1 MNSDSSNE
9 QVLSRFSDSWN
20 ANSRQAIL
28 PFAEAISVENRETLL
43 ISLVQCDIQK
53 RLERGE
59 KPQIDDYLTLSHN
72 TDTDPAQWR
81 KICIVALKS
90 LESRQASQSGAPLD
104 GPSEL
109 TFLEKA
115 ETHLP
120 TASPSSPATVET
132 SRFGRYK
139 LIKQLGKGGM
149 GEVWLAEQTSP
160 VRRHV
165 AIKLILNGLGDKELQ
180 ARFELERQALAI
192 LNHTHIANMLDAG
205 LSADG
210 LPFYVMEYVDGK
222 PLTQVCDE
230 QKLTLRERLSLFLS
244 VCGAIQHAHQQRLI
258 HRDLKPSNILV
269 CWKDGHPFAKV
280 IDFGLVKSLS
290 DDKFLVDYSHQ
301 TENGAILGTLKYM
314 SPEQADSSHAII
326 DHRTDIYSLGAVLYE
341 LLTSS
346 TPLETV
352 LPNGIPKLQALK
364 IIRDH
369 DPLPLSRRVQQY
381 ERERAVSTA
390 DARKTNP
397 KQLCLLLKGELDWIV
412 MKALDKDP
420 SRRYT
425 SVREFASDIESH
437 LKGDIVKARAPSLP
451 YRAKKLVE
459 RHRIALASLSMLA
472 LLAIISWLGMTWM
485 VEKERKRVTD
495 LEAKTVQQEKITT
508 QQSAQ
513 LSASATRSN
522 IQLAVNQ
529 WTNNQIENAHYY
541 LDRIPLEQQDFV
553 WGIAKR
559 MAQGS
564 LATRQSNGSMIES
577 STLSPNLKYAALTGY
592 DEVTIFDIEKGETL
606 KTISRPAQSPG
617 KLRLPAL
624 VSDDGRFCLIAESD
638 QLLINDLVAGKLVRQ
653 LTVAPE
659 CISSMALSPAGN
671 RLALGTATG
680 NLQVLDT
687 AQLLATDATSG
698 DLKSYRSSTNVL
710 ATTSKPINATASS
723 APIKK
728 IKFNDDGSHLIYAD
742 RNDLRIFDLKNS
754 KEVERARMG
763 RQWLVQL
770 DSNFVICPTGT
781 RLFSADFEGQ
791 VTIWD
796 LTTHQASKTITTGHG
811 SIEAMDVSPNGLW
824 LACAAEDRVV
834 RIYDIAS
841 GTVLRECKGHTN
853 DINFVQFTPESE
865 RLITICS
872 NGEIKFWAAPF
883 HSGYPVLATF
893 TDIMTKGLC
902 EPDGQ
907 RFLVGT
913 TQGTILRWDR
923 ERRQVTSVLYE
934 NLAEITALSVSA
946 DGKQLA
952 SASMDGKIVL
962 WDLSTEKPI
971 MKLQGHSA
979 GMLAIALSPDGRR
992 LVSADEEGI
1001 MRVWDTESGKIL
1013 KTIRAKDGM
1022 FTAVDFTADGTMYM
1036 AAEDAGRCR
1045 FWNSESGKI
1054 SFSLQNS
1061 DQDATCTALSQD
1073 GRFLFIG
1080 GLEGAI
1086 HQWDIQA
1093 KKMVMK
1099 YNGHSGTINNL
1110 ALTPTG
1116 DVLVSCSEDGTV
1128 RLWDVDSGAQTLQF
1142 ALGRFGGDYNVEIF
1156 GVTLN
1161 PKHNEVLAFTSSLTA
1176 ALDCGT
1182 IMSWDANWQP
1192 KNPTSNTKLNLP
1204 SETEF
1209 HRSVLSWVD
1218 LDSDPILY
1226 HSVLFHHAWCLKLD
1240 PTPANYVHFQN
1251 QYQDYLAITEGSPE
1265 SQSMF
1270 IPAVVREAIAMPP
1283 PSDLIPEET
1292 ALEAADIVWEKA
1304 LNATSDTQELEQL
1317 PELDIVRRA
1326 APQYAIEK
1334 IHRSLAMVEM
1344 RRGNWD
1350 AAIKAA
1356 EAASSASLSFSL
1368 NSGYSAIPHAILA
1381 ISYYRMGSHFQA
1393 ASHYKQFQQ
1402 ETTSEKSPA
1411 DPLEAKLLAEMI
1423 EAVPKSILEEK
1434 QPTMKGGFGGGTG
1447 GFF

>member
-20 ANSRQAIL
+20 ANSRQAII
-28 PFAEAISVENRETLL
+28 PFAEATSVENRETLL

-53 RLERGE
+53 RLECGE
-59 KPQIDDYLTLSHN
+59 KPQIDDYLPLSHD
-72 TDTDPAQWR
+72 TDTDPVQWR
-81 KICIVALKS
+81 KICIAALKN
-90 LESRQASQSGAPLD
+90 LEQPQASQSRSPLD

-109 TFLEKA
+109 TFLEKPESHQA
-115 ETHLP
+115 TP
-120 TASPSSPATVET
+120 SPSSPETVET

-139 LIKQLGKGGM
+139 LIEQLGKGGM

-160 VRRHV
+160 VRRNV
-165 AIKLILNGLGDKELQ
+165 AIKLILNGLGDKDLQ

-192 LNHTHIANMLDAG
+192 LNHTNIANMLDAG

-222 PLTQVCDE
+222 PLTQFCDE

-244 VCGAIQHAHQQRLI
+244 VCSAIQHAHQQRLI

-269 CWKDGHPFAKV
+269 CWKDGQPVAKV

-290 DDKFLVDYSHQ
+290 DDKRLVDHNHQ
-301 TENGAILGTLKYM
+301 TEFGAILGTLKYM
-314 SPEQADSSHAII
+314 SPEQADSSHGVI
-326 DHRTDIYSLGAVLYE
+326 DHRSDIYSLGAVLYE

-346 TPLETV
+346 TPLETE
-352 LPNGIPKLQALK
+352 LPNGMPKLQALK

-369 DPLPLSRRVQQY
+369 DPLPPSRRVQQY
-381 ERERAVSTA
+381 EKDQAASTA

-420 SRRYT
+420 SRRYA

-451 YRAKKLVE
+451 YRAKKLVK
-459 RHRIALASLSMLA
+459 RHRAAVVSLSMLA
-472 LLAIISWLGMTWM
+472 LLAIISWVGMTWM
-485 VEKERKRVTD
+485 VEKERERVTD
-495 LEAKTVQQEKITT
+495 LEAKTAQQEKITT
-508 QQSAQ
+508 QQSEQ

-529 WTNNQIENAHYY
+529 WTNNQIENAHDY
-541 LDRIPLEQQDFV
+541 LDRIPPEQQDFV
-553 WGIAKR
+553 WGVAKR
-559 MAQGS
+559 MVQGS
-564 LATRQSNGSMIES
+564 LATRQSIGTTAES
-577 STLSPNLKYAALTGY
+577 SALSPNLKYAALTGY
-592 DEVTIFDIEKGETL
+592 DKVTIFDIEKGETL
-606 KTISRPAQSPG
+606 KSIPRPAPSPG

-624 VSDDGRFCLIAESD
+624 VSDDGRFCLIAEAD
-638 QLLINDLVAGKLVRQ
+638 QLLINDIPTGKIVRQ
-653 LTVAPE
+653 LTFAPDS
-659 CISSMALSPAGN
+659 ISSMALSPAGN

-680 NLQVLDT
+680 NLHVLDAARLLT
-687 AQLLATDATSG
+687 ADATSG
-698 DLKSYRSSTNVL
+698 DLTNGTSSTNVL
-710 ATTSKPINATASS
+710 KEKFIITTLSETNGKIGKIQFNNNDSQLVYATPNSLAFVDLANPNNIRT
-723 APIKK
+723 KK
-728 IKFNDDGSHLIYAD
+728 TKESL
-742 RNDLRIFDLKNS
+742 NS
-754 KEVERARMG
+754 NI
-763 RQWLVQL
+763 L
-770 DSNFVICPTGT
+770 ICPTGT
-781 RLFSADFEGQ
+781 RLFSADFDGQ

-796 LTTHQASKTITTGHG
+796 LTTNQATKTIATGHG
-811 SIEAMDVSPNGLW
+811 NIDAWDISPNGLW

-834 RIYDIAS
+834 RVYDIVS
-841 GTVLRECKGHTN
+841 GKVMRECKGHTG
-853 DINFVQFTPESE
+853 DIHFAQFTSESE
-865 RLITICS
+865 RLITICENS
-872 NGEIKFWAAPF
+872 EIKFWAAPF
-883 HSGYPVLATF
+883 HSGYPLLATF
-893 TDIMTKGLC
+893 MEFMTKGLC

-907 RFLVGT
+907 HLLIGT
-913 TQGTILRWDR
+913 TQGKILRWDR

-971 MKLQGHSA
+971 TKLQGHTA
-979 GMLAIALSPDGRR
+979 GIVSVALSPDGRR

-1001 MRVWDTESGKIL
+1001 ARVWDTESGKIL

-1022 FTAVDFTADGTMYM
+1022 FTAVDFTADGAMYM
-1036 AAEDAGRCR
+1036 AAEDMGRCR

-1054 SFSLQNS
+1054 SFNLQNS
-1061 DQDATCTALSQD
+1061 EDDATCTALSQD

-1080 GLEGAI
+1080 GMEGAI
-1086 HQWDIQA
+1086 HQWDLQA

-1099 YNGHSGTINNL
+1099 YNGHSGTIINL
-1110 ALTPTG
+1110 ALSPMG
-1116 DVLVSCSEDGTV
+1116 DVLASCAEDGSV

-1142 ALGRFGGDYNVEIF
+1142 SLGRFEGDYNVDIF
-1156 GVTLN
+1156 GVALN
-1161 PKHNEVLAFTSSLTA
+1161 LKHNEVLAFTSSLNE

-1192 KNPTSNTKLNLP
+1192 KNPTANTKLNLP
-1204 SETEF
+1204 SEAEF

-1218 LDSDPILY
+1218 LDGDPILY
-1226 HSVLFHHAWCLKLD
+1226 HSVLFHHAWCWKLD
-1240 PTPANYVHFQN
+1240 PTPANYVRFRA
-1251 QYQDYLAITEGSPE
+1251 QYQEYLDLTEGSPE

-1270 IPAVVREAIAMPP
+1270 IPAVVQESIAMPP

-1292 ALEAADIVWEKA
+1292 ALEAADVVWEKA
-1304 LNATSDTQELEQL
+1304 LNTAGDTQELEQL

-1344 RRGNWD
+1344 RRGNWG

-1356 EAASSASLSFSL
+1356 EAASSASLTFTL
-1368 NSGYSAIPHAILA
+1368 NSSYSSFPHAILA

-1393 ASHYKQFQQ
+1393 AIHYKQFQQ
-1402 ETTSEKSPA
+1402 ETTSEKRPA

-1423 EAVPKSILEEK
+1423 EAVPKSILEQK
-1434 QPTMKGGFGGGTG
+1434 PPTMQGGFGGGTG